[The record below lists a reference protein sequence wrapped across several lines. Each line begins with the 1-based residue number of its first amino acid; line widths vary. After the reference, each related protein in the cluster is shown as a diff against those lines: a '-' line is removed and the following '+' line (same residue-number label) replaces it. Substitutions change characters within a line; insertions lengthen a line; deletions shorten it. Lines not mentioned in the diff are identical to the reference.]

1 MNYEVAI
8 KPYLKGAENVT
19 VVAIKMENNGR
30 YSYEQV
36 ELHGDHTQDNEATLI
51 QAVLDHIRTELD
63 PTSAIVQAQ
72 AKLQETQ
79 AKLQEAEQKLAET
92 EAKQTAT
99 DQAVKH
105 NQEETDR
112 YGKIIHA
119 VVLNAVA
126 GKTIAYGTI
135 YKELVELI
143 PLAEVGK
150 RYLAHDLITIEDPAH
165 VEVDGEGKRI
175 LVQLNKEFTYNG
187 EPVSDFARNG
197 RLEMGGTGAA
207 WKYEPKEQNEPTNVA
222 PAATV
227 STTATVTPTAA
238 EPSATTV
245 APNQ

>member
-1 MNYEVAI
+1 MTYKLTGSPI
-8 KPYLKGAENVT
+8 LKGEKNVT
-19 VVAIKMENNGR
+19 IVTIEKEEPGR
-30 YSYEQV
+30 YSYERV
-36 ELHGDHTQDNEATLI
+36 ELPGNRTQDNEEVLI
-51 QAVLDHIRTELD
+51 QAVLDFIRTELN
-63 PTSAIVQAQ
+63 PTSAIVT
-72 AKLQETQ
+72 TQ
-79 AKLQEAEQKLAET
+79 AKLEQTLTKLEQTEQKVAQTQANLEQTKEELTQA

-126 GKTIAYGTI
+126 GKTIAYGTN

-175 LVQLNKEFTYNG
+175 LVQLNNEFTYNG
-187 EPVSDFARNG
+187 EPASDFARNG
-197 RLEMGGTGAA
+197 RLEMDGTGAA
-207 WKYEPKEQNEPTNVA
+207 WKYEPKG
-222 PAATV
+222 
-227 STTATVTPTAA
+227 
-238 EPSATTV
+238 
-245 APNQ
+245 

>member
-36 ELHGDHTQDNEATLI
+36 ELHGDHTQDNEATLV

-72 AKLQETQ
+72 AKLQE
-79 AKLQEAEQKLAET
+79 AEQKLAQT

-99 DQAVKH
+99 DEEVKH
-105 NQEETDR
+105 NKAETDR
-112 YGKIIHA
+112 FGKISHA
-119 VVLNAVA
+119 LVLALVT
-126 GKTIAYGTI
+126 GKVIPYGTT
-135 YKELVELI
+135 YKILADLI
-143 PLAEVGK
+143 PTAEIGK
-150 RYLAHDLITIEDPAH
+150 RYMANDLIAIEDPVH

-197 RLEMGGTGAA
+197 RLEMDGTGAA
-207 WKYEPKEQNEPTNVA
+207 WKYEPQEQNAPTTVA
-222 PAATV
+222 PAAAV
-227 STTATVTPTAA
+227 STTATVTPTAT

-245 APNQ
+245 APN

>member
-1 MNYEVAI
+1 MNYELVI

-79 AKLQEAEQKLAET
+79 AKLEQAERKLAQA
-92 EAKQTAT
+92 EAKQTVT
-99 DQAVKH
+99 EQTVQK
-105 NQEETDR
+105 NKEETDR
-112 YGKIIHA
+112 FGKISHA
-119 VVLNAVA
+119 LVLALVT
-126 GKTIAYGTI
+126 GKVIPYGTT
-135 YKELVELI
+135 YKILADLI
-143 PLAEVGK
+143 PTAEIGK
-150 RYLAHDLITIEDPAH
+150 RYMANDLIAIEDPAH

-175 LVQLNKEFTYNG
+175 LIQLNREFTYNG

-197 RLEMGGTGAA
+197 RLEMDGTGAA
-207 WKYEPKEQNEPTNVA
+207 WKYEPQETTVA
-222 PAATV
+222 PATTV
-227 STTATVTPTAA
+227 STTATVTPTAT

>member
-1 MNYEVAI
+1 MDYKLVNKFFRVGNTEVSI
-8 KPYLKGAENVT
+8 QCDKPFT
-19 VVAIKMENNGR
+19 FFTR
-30 YSYEQV
+30 
-36 ELHGDHTQDNEATLI
+36 ELEGDRLGDADETLI
-51 QAVLDHIRTELD
+51 EAVKDVLRTELD

-79 AKLQEAEQKLAET
+79 AKLEQAEHKLVET

-105 NQEETDR
+105 NQAETDR

-126 GKTIAYGTI
+126 GKTIAYGTN

-143 PLAEVGK
+143 PLADVGK
-150 RYLAHDLITIEDPAH
+150 HYMAHDLITIEDPTH

-197 RLEMGGTGAA
+197 RLEMDGTGAA
-207 WKYEPKEQNEPTNVA
+207 WKYEPQETTVA
-222 PAATV
+222 PATTV
-227 STTATVTPTAA
+227 STTTTVTPAVS

-245 APNQ
+245 TPNQ

>member
-1 MNYEVAI
+1 MNYELVI

-79 AKLQEAEQKLAET
+79 AKLEQAERKLAQA
-92 EAKQTAT
+92 EAKQTVT
-99 DQAVKH
+99 EQTVQK
-105 NQEETDR
+105 NKEETDR
-112 YGKIIHA
+112 FGKISHA
-119 VVLNAVA
+119 LVLALVT
-126 GKTIAYGTI
+126 GKVIPYGTT
-135 YKELVELI
+135 YKILADLI
-143 PLAEVGK
+143 PTAEIGK
-150 RYLAHDLITIEDPAH
+150 RYMANDLIAIEDPAH

-175 LVQLNKEFTYNG
+175 LIQLNREFTYNG

-197 RLEMGGTGAA
+197 RLEMDGTGAA
-207 WKYEPKEQNEPTNVA
+207 WKYESQETTVA
-222 PAATV
+222 PAAAV

-245 APNQ
+245 TLNQ

>member
-1 MNYEVAI
+1 MNYELAI

-92 EAKQTAT
+92 EVKQTAT

-126 GKTIAYGTI
+126 GKTIAYGTN

-150 RYLAHDLITIEDPAH
+150 RYMAHDLITLEDPTH

-175 LVQLNKEFTYNG
+175 LIQLNREFTYNG

-197 RLEMGGTGAA
+197 RLEMDGTGAA
-207 WKYEPKEQNEPTNVA
+207 WKYEPQETTVA
-222 PAATV
+222 PATAV
-227 STTATVTPTAA
+227 PTTATVTPAVS
-238 EPSATTV
+238 EHSATTV

>member
-126 GKTIAYGTI
+126 GETIAYGTN

-150 RYLAHDLITIEDPAH
+150 HYMAHDLITLEDPAH

-175 LVQLNKEFTYNG
+175 LIQLNKEFTYNG

-197 RLEMGGTGAA
+197 RLEMDGTGAA
-207 WKYEPKEQNEPTNVA
+207 WKYEPQKTTVA
-222 PAATV
+222 PATAV
-227 STTATVTPTAA
+227 STTATVTPTST

>member
-1 MNYEVAI
+1 MTY
-8 KPYLKGAENVT
+8 KLTGSPTLKGEKNVT
-19 VVAIKMENNGR
+19 IVTIEKEEPGR
-30 YSYEQV
+30 YSYERV
-36 ELHGDHTQDNEATLI
+36 ELPGNRTNDNEEVLV
-51 QAVLDHIRTELD
+51 QAVLDFIRTELD
-63 PTSAIVQAQ
+63 PTNAIVQA
-72 AKLQETQ
+72 Q

-105 NQEETDR
+105 NQAETDR

-126 GKTIAYGTI
+126 GKTIAYGTN

-150 RYLAHDLITIEDPAH
+150 RYMAHDLITLEDPAH

-197 RLEMGGTGAA
+197 RLEMDGTGAA
-207 WKYEPKEQNEPTNVA
+207 WKFEPKG
-222 PAATV
+222 
-227 STTATVTPTAA
+227 
-238 EPSATTV
+238 
-245 APNQ
+245 